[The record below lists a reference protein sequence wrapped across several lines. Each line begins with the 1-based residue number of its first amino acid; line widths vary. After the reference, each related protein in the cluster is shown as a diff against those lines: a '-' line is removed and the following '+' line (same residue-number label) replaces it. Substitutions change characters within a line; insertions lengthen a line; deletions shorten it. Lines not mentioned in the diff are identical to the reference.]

1 MSVEGTHVDENMR
14 AEWEIAEITV
24 ARCQMSCI
32 CGKAFS
38 LLTGGSVSILNVS
51 ILWKLPVKHTYFRK
65 TELSSWVQ
73 MGYCEYPVWIWPYSE
88 LWILYATISDRL
100 YVIIPRPDVVE
111 VKVSIKSG
119 FFPLLSLHCLCFCV
133 TTKQDLSSLAAGTG
147 SAGVRNV
154 PERACL

>member
-1 MSVEGTHVDENMR
+1 
-14 AEWEIAEITV
+14 
-24 ARCQMSCI
+24 
-32 CGKAFS
+32 
-38 LLTGGSVSILNVS
+38 
-51 ILWKLPVKHTYFRK
+51 
-65 TELSSWVQ
+65 
-73 MGYCEYPVWIWPYSE
+73 MGYCEYPVCIWPYSE

-100 YVIIPRPDVVE
+100 YVIIPRPDMVE

-154 PERACL
+154 PKREHVYKRKALPPLSVDVSRQLFPSFPSLCFLPEIKAIWTSLCFLFLVFFWGGAKIYLDLYVIILT